1 MGGIII
7 GLLITIAKM
16 KKLSQI
22 LEGRMSSSALKAL
35 RDEITEYNKRI
46 QGKVPEEVTLAS
58 ALLDKYQIYDP
69 EIIRRMVS
77 ASKAEQKRIAKEF
90 GMTDEDIE
98 ELSLLV
104 KKLEKSGKLRLIPAL
119 MSKSER
125 DDFEAGRKAM
135 DDLTMDLETEKGRNA
150 VAKLYT
156 PLVMKIASQF
166 IGKSSFDQAELI
178 SSGMEGLMNAM
189 INYRKPETTDIEGLD
204 IDDGDK
210 REGQKMKSLSFAKYA
225 AWRIRFQIL
234 SDINKLSRTVR
245 MSQYTYQKLRDE
257 GRVSDTFTVS
267 IDKMGDGD
275 SDEGWSSTDR
285 IPELGQG
292 PEVFKTDTSKEDK
305 RWKELYKII
314 EEKFPIKKASVF
326 YRIFGVNG
334 YQKATAR
341 TIAAELGVKEERISQ
356 VKKEIILYLKM
367 NPKAA
372 RVLADLRDMY
382 TESILAEMY
391 NHPKNEIYEALIN
404 DDMFILLE
412 AVTKWDSKDKLSN
425 SISGALEAM
434 ADTTK
439 ADYIVHCL
447 REGFDYIDSTYR
459 KNKLVIMEFLSIIEP
474 TETFGK
480 RSDAF
485 IIDKISEISEMC
497 SKHGI
502 YSKI

>member
-1 MGGIII
+1 M
-7 GLLITIAKM
+7 
-16 KKLSQI
+16 
-22 LEGRMSSSALKAL
+22 
-35 RDEITEYNKRI
+35 
-46 QGKVPEEVTLAS
+46 
-58 ALLDKYQIYDP
+58 
-69 EIIRRMVS
+69 
-77 ASKAEQKRIAKEF
+77 
-90 GMTDEDIE
+90 
-98 ELSLLV
+98 
-104 KKLEKSGKLRLIPAL
+104 
-119 MSKSER
+119 
-125 DDFEAGRKAM
+125 
-135 DDLTMDLETEKGRNA
+135 
-150 VAKLYT
+150 
-156 PLVMKIASQF
+156 
-166 IGKSSFDQAELI
+166 
-178 SSGMEGLMNAM
+178 
-189 INYRKPETTDIEGLD
+189 
-204 IDDGDK
+204 
-210 REGQKMKSLSFAKYA
+210 
-225 AWRIRFQIL
+225 
-234 SDINKLSRTVR
+234 
-245 MSQYTYQKLRDE
+245 
-257 GRVSDTFTVS
+257 
-267 IDKMGDGD
+267 
-275 SDEGWSSTDR
+275 
-285 IPELGQG
+285 
-292 PEVFKTDTSKEDK
+292 
-305 RWKELYKII
+305 
-314 EEKFPIKKASVF
+314 
-326 YRIFGVNG
+326 NG

-412 AVTKWDSKDKLSN
+412 AVTKWDSKEKLSN

-447 REGFDYIDSTYR
+447 KEGFDYIDSTYR

-502 YSKI
+502 YSRK